1 MEKDR
6 TQKII
11 DNIKHI
17 INSATA
23 VPLSP
28 DKVMISREEI
38 LYHIDQLSEI
48 MERDLAVYR
57 EVTDK
62 KGKVIEAA
70 RREAEDIIYE
80 AEKSASRIRVNRRTT
95 PVSPLR
101 YDDVTDEEI
110 MALDNAN
117 AIYAASIIHT
127 DEMLT
132 EVCDI
137 VARAYQNIQSEYE
150 AALLGLEQKA
160 LVLEQNKIEL
170 MNDLQKMDTEERYQ
184 QI

>member
-101 YDDVTDEEI
+101 
-110 MALDNAN
+110 
-117 AIYAASIIHT
+117 
-127 DEMLT
+127 
-132 EVCDI
+132 
-137 VARAYQNIQSEYE
+137 
-150 AALLGLEQKA
+150 
-160 LVLEQNKIEL
+160 
-170 MNDLQKMDTEERYQ
+170 
-184 QI
+184 